1 MKILFPYMARWKAIN
16 WTRYHSLLTS
26 LALRGHHVIVLQ
38 PPRMD
43 SKETNFQDINVEI
56 PNNISLVDVEINPI
70 IWNTK
75 YPLNKIFKKGYY
87 SLVCLNKV
95 REIIRKENIDVI
107 LLYNIP
113 QYFFMQIKGP
123 IKVFDYGDDY
133 LDMLS
138 HELGF
143 LANNFTMRLG
153 KIILNSMVNNSDV
166 VFSISKVLS
175 KNIGRNAI
183 ILPNGVDLNNIGK
196 KMATENHWEKKS
208 CVIGF
213 VGSFEY
219 FIDFDLILKVA
230 EMVPEYSFLMV
241 GGGRE
246 WNRIKG
252 EIKVRNLKNI
262 ILTGGVT
269 HEHVFDYINTM
280 DICLNIFK
288 QIPVSHAACPL
299 KLFEYLSMKKPV
311 ISTRLDEVKYIDN
324 GFIYYGDSPEE
335 VVEQIRKITRDD
347 YSRNMNVEKGYQTV
361 LNNYTWDRIAEKFIK
376 IVEQNINKHSDSSHN
391 RMMVSS

>member
-196 KMATENHWEKKS
+196 KMATENHLEKKS